1 MARKKFLT
9 NPLLL
14 FFFYAVVCPSLF
26 FWSLVGLDK
35 LDERWLS
42 PSFQMALSHLLLS
55 ALFIGAISF
64 LPGGLSGWGV
74 NLKNW
79 RRSLFLSIILGIGFG
94 ILFSVF
100 SLGPKISAWKFSH
113 MLGQFHVRENLIQMV
128 SQLFLVGLSEELYFR
143 GILLTSLKS
152 FFSKKTIGIHSAN
165 MIVSFGFAAVQFYKL
180 IFGASLGSI
189 LPLFAGAL
197 LYGIVLGEVYLRTM
211 SLLGPVLIH
220 SLGNSLMFLSSLG
233 I

>member
-1 MARKKFLT
+1 VARKRILT
-9 NPLLL
+9 TLLL
-14 FFFYAVVCPSLF
+14 LLVLYAAVYPSLF

-35 LDERWLS
+35 IEERWLS
-42 PSFQMALSHLLLS
+42 PSFQMALSHLLLI

-64 LPGGLSGWGV
+64 LPGGLRGSGV

-79 RRSLFLSIILGIGFG
+79 RKSLVLGIILGIGFG

-100 SLGPKISAWKFSH
+100 SLGPKISAWKFNH
-113 MLGQFHVRENLIQMV
+113 MLEQFHVRENLIQMV
-128 SQLFLVGLSEELYFR
+128 SQFFLVGLSEELYFR

-152 FFSKKTIGIHSAN
+152 FFSKKAMGIHSAN
-165 MIVSFGFAAVQFYKL
+165 MIVSLGFAAVQFYKL

-189 LPLFAGAL
+189 LPLFVGAL

-220 SLGNSLMFLSSLG
+220 NLGNSLMFLLGLG

>member
-1 MARKKFLT
+1 
-9 NPLLL
+9 
-14 FFFYAVVCPSLF
+14 
-26 FWSLVGLDK
+26 
-35 LDERWLS
+35 
-42 PSFQMALSHLLLS
+42 MALSHLLLT
-55 ALFIGAISF
+55 ALFIMTISF
-64 LPGGLSGWGV
+64 LPGGLRGWGI

-79 RRSLFLSIILGIGFG
+79 RRSLVLGIILGIGFG

-100 SLGPKISAWKFSH
+100 SLGLKISEWKFSH
-113 MLGQFHVRENLIQMV
+113 LLEQFHVRENLVQMV

-152 FFSKKTIGIHSAN
+152 LLPKKAMGVHSATI
-165 MIVSFGFAAVQFYKL
+165 IVSLGFAAVQFYKL

-189 LPLFAGAL
+189 LPLFVGAL
-197 LYGIVLGEVYLRTM
+197 LYGVVLGEVYLRTM

-220 SLGNSLMFLSSLG
+220 SLGNSLMFLSALG